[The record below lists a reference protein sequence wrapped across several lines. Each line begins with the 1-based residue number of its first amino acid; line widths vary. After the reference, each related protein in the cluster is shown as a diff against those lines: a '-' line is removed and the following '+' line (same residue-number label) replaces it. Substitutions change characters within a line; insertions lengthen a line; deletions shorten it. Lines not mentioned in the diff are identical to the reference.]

1 MMGRIRLTRL
11 ILISFFSLLVIQILI
26 VGIFGKFSALEF
38 RQREKESVDY
48 ILSMYS
54 RNMEGALEK
63 TDNDLEDILLSNSTL
78 MLLKNKSGLQRW
90 HASYALSEL
99 LNKKLSSTMEADA
112 YVVFDAEYEKFIMAR
127 SNNILY
133 DDLEPIQNY
142 LSGIA
147 GLKKKNT
154 GWISAQMGEKVYLIK
169 CYYYGGVCISAIISE
184 QKIREILSYG
194 QNTENLLE
202 FYVTDAEGN
211 VICTSNPD
219 VKCGQRLETE
229 MEEKYFRPRWYRQE
243 VMNGTCYVVAVVRQ
257 SDALRDSPYFF
268 IVLVMLLIS
277 LIFIF
282 WLMRFMNDEV
292 IKPINVL
299 ADTSGKIRMGDLTIR
314 PEYSCKNT
322 EMAGLRETYVTM
334 LDTIMELKLQE
345 YENVI
350 RVKESELKYMHMQLK
365 PHFFLN
371 ALSTINSMAYENE
384 NDEIH
389 EFIQA
394 FSRNIRYMFR
404 VGLHTVSLKEEIAN
418 IEDYLEMQRILYKDC
433 FYFYMEVPEMLEK
446 WEIPQMLLHT
456 FMENIFKH
464 AVSIDTFTTIFLRCS
479 LEKFDGI
486 SVLKI
491 EIQNSGNHFRQEI
504 LERINED
511 AGKKENHNRG
521 IGLIYTKEILSIMY
535 DREDLLFLE
544 NEEAGN
550 VKVTVRIPGKVQMK
564 GKGYSAE

>member
-38 RQREKESVDY
+38 RQSEKESVNY

-99 LNKKLSSTMEADA
+99 LNKKLSLTMEADA

-184 QKIREILSYG
+184 QKIREILSDG

-211 VICTSNPD
+211 VICASNPD
-219 VKCGQRLETE
+219 VKYGQRLETG

>member
-184 QKIREILSYG
+184 QKIREILSDG

-211 VICTSNPD
+211 VTCASNPD

-550 VKVTVRIPGKVQMK
+550 VKVTVQIPGKVQMK

>member
-63 TDNDLEDILLSNSTL
+63 IDNDLEDILLSNSTL

-90 HASYALSEL
+90 HASYAL
-99 LNKKLSSTMEADA
+99 
-112 YVVFDAEYEKFIMAR
+112 
-127 SNNILY
+127 
-133 DDLEPIQNY
+133 
-142 LSGIA
+142 
-147 GLKKKNT
+147 
-154 GWISAQMGEKVYLIK
+154 
-169 CYYYGGVCISAIISE
+169 
-184 QKIREILSYG
+184 
-194 QNTENLLE
+194 
-202 FYVTDAEGN
+202 
-211 VICTSNPD
+211 
-219 VKCGQRLETE
+219 
-229 MEEKYFRPRWYRQE
+229 
-243 VMNGTCYVVAVVRQ
+243 
-257 SDALRDSPYFF
+257 
-268 IVLVMLLIS
+268 
-277 LIFIF
+277 
-282 WLMRFMNDEV
+282 
-292 IKPINVL
+292 
-299 ADTSGKIRMGDLTIR
+299 
-314 PEYSCKNT
+314 
-322 EMAGLRETYVTM
+322 
-334 LDTIMELKLQE
+334 
-345 YENVI
+345 
-350 RVKESELKYMHMQLK
+350 
-365 PHFFLN
+365 
-371 ALSTINSMAYENE
+371 
-384 NDEIH
+384 
-389 EFIQA
+389 
-394 FSRNIRYMFR
+394 
-404 VGLHTVSLKEEIAN
+404 EEIAN

>member
-1 MMGRIRLTRL
+1 
-11 ILISFFSLLVIQILI
+11 
-26 VGIFGKFSALEF
+26 
-38 RQREKESVDY
+38 
-48 ILSMYS
+48 
-54 RNMEGALEK
+54 
-63 TDNDLEDILLSNSTL
+63 
-78 MLLKNKSGLQRW
+78 
-90 HASYALSEL
+90 
-99 LNKKLSSTMEADA
+99 
-112 YVVFDAEYEKFIMAR
+112 
-127 SNNILY
+127 
-133 DDLEPIQNY
+133 
-142 LSGIA
+142 
-147 GLKKKNT
+147 
-154 GWISAQMGEKVYLIK
+154 
-169 CYYYGGVCISAIISE
+169 
-184 QKIREILSYG
+184 
-194 QNTENLLE
+194 
-202 FYVTDAEGN
+202 
-211 VICTSNPD
+211 
-219 VKCGQRLETE
+219 
-229 MEEKYFRPRWYRQE
+229 
-243 VMNGTCYVVAVVRQ
+243 
-257 SDALRDSPYFF
+257 
-268 IVLVMLLIS
+268 
-277 LIFIF
+277 
-282 WLMRFMNDEV
+282 
-292 IKPINVL
+292 
-299 ADTSGKIRMGDLTIR
+299 
-314 PEYSCKNT
+314 
-322 EMAGLRETYVTM
+322 MAGLRETYVTM

>member
-38 RQREKESVDY
+38 RQSEKESVNY

-184 QKIREILSYG
+184 QKIREILSDG

-211 VICTSNPD
+211 VICASNPD
-219 VKCGQRLETE
+219 VKCGQRLETG

-365 PHFFLN
+365 PHFF
-371 ALSTINSMAYENE
+371 
-384 NDEIH
+384 
-389 EFIQA
+389 
-394 FSRNIRYMFR
+394 
-404 VGLHTVSLKEEIAN
+404 
-418 IEDYLEMQRILYKDC
+418 
-433 FYFYMEVPEMLEK
+433 
-446 WEIPQMLLHT
+446 
-456 FMENIFKH
+456 
-464 AVSIDTFTTIFLRCS
+464 
-479 LEKFDGI
+479 
-486 SVLKI
+486 
-491 EIQNSGNHFRQEI
+491 
-504 LERINED
+504 
-511 AGKKENHNRG
+511 
-521 IGLIYTKEILSIMY
+521 
-535 DREDLLFLE
+535 
-544 NEEAGN
+544 
-550 VKVTVRIPGKVQMK
+550 
-564 GKGYSAE
+564 

>member
-63 TDNDLEDILLSNSTL
+63 IDNDLEDILLSNSTL

-133 DDLEPIQNY
+133 DDLKPIQNY

-184 QKIREILSYG
+184 QKIREILSDG

-211 VICTSNPD
+211 VICASNPD

-229 MEEKYFRPRWYRQE
+229 VEEKYFRP
-243 VMNGTCYVVAVVRQ
+243 VGTGR
-257 SDALRDSPYFF
+257 
-268 IVLVMLLIS
+268 
-277 LIFIF
+277 
-282 WLMRFMNDEV
+282 
-292 IKPINVL
+292 K
-299 ADTSGKIRMGDLTIR
+299 
-314 PEYSCKNT
+314 
-322 EMAGLRETYVTM
+322 
-334 LDTIMELKLQE
+334 
-345 YENVI
+345 
-350 RVKESELKYMHMQLK
+350 
-365 PHFFLN
+365 
-371 ALSTINSMAYENE
+371 
-384 NDEIH
+384 
-389 EFIQA
+389 
-394 FSRNIRYMFR
+394 
-404 VGLHTVSLKEEIAN
+404 
-418 IEDYLEMQRILYKDC
+418 
-433 FYFYMEVPEMLEK
+433 
-446 WEIPQMLLHT
+446 
-456 FMENIFKH
+456 
-464 AVSIDTFTTIFLRCS
+464 
-479 LEKFDGI
+479 
-486 SVLKI
+486 
-491 EIQNSGNHFRQEI
+491 
-504 LERINED
+504 
-511 AGKKENHNRG
+511 
-521 IGLIYTKEILSIMY
+521 
-535 DREDLLFLE
+535 
-544 NEEAGN
+544 
-550 VKVTVRIPGKVQMK
+550 
-564 GKGYSAE
+564 

>member
-133 DDLEPIQNY
+133 DDLKPIQNY

-184 QKIREILSYG
+184 QKIREILSDG

-211 VICTSNPD
+211 VTCASNPD

>member
-184 QKIREILSYG
+184 QKIREILSDG

-211 VICTSNPD
+211 VTCASNPD

-334 LDTIMELKLQE
+334 LDTLMELKLQE

>member
-1 MMGRIRLTRL
+1 
-11 ILISFFSLLVIQILI
+11 
-26 VGIFGKFSALEF
+26 
-38 RQREKESVDY
+38 
-48 ILSMYS
+48 
-54 RNMEGALEK
+54 MEGALEK
-63 TDNDLEDILLSNSTL
+63 IDNDLEDILLSNSTL

-133 DDLEPIQNY
+133 DDLKPIQNY

-184 QKIREILSYG
+184 QKIREILSDG

-211 VICTSNPD
+211 VICASNPD